1 MKNVIIAILT
11 LSLISSIV
19 IEKKQENEN
28 KQAITSLQSELANKN
43 LQLYTISAEVPL
55 YGPNSHK
62 GPGYYQAKIEF
73 LHDGTSGEIK
83 SLVLLPQTTV
93 RMK

>member
-1 MKNVIIAILT
+1 MKNIIIAILT

-28 KQAITSLQSELANKN
+28 KQTITSLQSELANKN
-43 LQLYTISAEVPL
+43 LQLYAISAGVPL
-55 YGPNSHK
+55 NGPSSHE

-73 LHDGTSGEIK
+73 LHDSTSGEIK